1 MVLNYYSASYIGW
14 PLSRFIITLQRYEKF
29 LNYASIYV
37 NIFSEILL
45 INPMFFTRP
54 SITFSM
60 AFRQVSGGLVAR
72 NFSLPICRHADKPTS
87 VYE

>member
-1 MVLNYYSASYIGW
+1 MVLNYCAANYSGW

-29 LNYASIYV
+29 LNYASISV

-45 INPMFFTRP
+45 IIPMFFTRP
-54 SITFSM
+54 SNTFSM

-72 NFSLPICRHADKPTS
+72 ISSFPICRHADKPTS
-87 VYE
+87 VCE